1 MATEDIDYYGLLGVE
16 QTATLQEIK
25 SSFRKK
31 SLKVHPDRNPD
42 NPEAARLF
50 HELRVAADLLS
61 DPTQRASFDALLNAR
76 NARKLRFSALDS
88 KRKVMAQD
96 LEQRE
101 RDFKRQKGE
110 EDAAARD
117 KRSQLDRLK
126 DEGRKLRESRE
137 KLAQEQVAKEAE
149 SKRQHERARRD
160 DEQRSQNQRDGIVEL
175 GPLDKT
181 LKIKWLKSLH
191 PALASTAA
199 ITDYLERLLHPSKPD
214 IESIVVSS
222 KTLQNP
228 SKGKYG
234 SGVIAFKSLSAAV
247 RVVKGKR
254 KASETSF
261 GADAWNGFE
270 VDWASGSPP
279 AVLGNDPGVQSLSAK
294 STRPASPVPT
304 PLPTSSSFPL
314 APLANSDE
322 SSILAQMRERERE
335 KLIEQMRLQDEED
348 ERNSGP

>member
-25 SSFRKK
+25 TAYRKK

-61 DPTQRASFDALLNAR
+61 DPTQRASFDSLLNAR
-76 NARKLRFSALDS
+76 NARKLRFSALDN
-88 KRKVMAQD
+88 KRKAMAQD

-110 EDAAARD
+110 EDVAARN
-117 KRSQLDRLK
+117 KKSELERLK
-126 DEGRKLRESRE
+126 EEGRKMREARE
-137 KLAQEQVAKEAE
+137 KQAMTQEADEVKSMKEKE
-149 SKRQHERARRD
+149 VKRKEM
-160 DEQRSQNQRDGIVEL
+160 EQRLQNQRDGIVEL

-181 LKIKWLKSLH
+181 LKIKWQRSLH
-191 PALASTAA
+191 PTLTSTEA
-199 ITDYLERLLHPSKPD
+199 ITSYLEMLLQPARPD
-214 IESIVVSS
+214 VESIVISS

-247 RVVKGKR
+247 RLVKGKR
-254 KASETSF
+254 KAGERDGEGGVS
-261 GADAWNGFE
+261 WKGFE
-270 VDWASGSPP
+270 VDWAAGSPP
-279 AVLGNDPGVQSLSAK
+279 AVLGDEEGIESLSAK
-294 STRPASPVPT
+294 PSRPPSPPPTTAPAPAFPAASLVD
-304 PLPTSSSFPL
+304 S
-314 APLANSDE
+314 NE
-322 SSILAQMRERERE
+322 SQILAQLRERERE
-335 KLIEQMRLQDEED
+335 KLIEEMRRQDEED
-348 ERNSGP
+348 ERSAAR